1 MVEEAINIDEMALAD
16 IGQPGRLALEL
27 HRQMRVQFG
36 TVPTRVPLHGIA
48 KAVGIVDVQDYD
60 VDKFLGTLVIKEGR
74 GAIGL
79 QRGLQSGR
87 RNFTLGHEIGHFLIP
102 THRLKRTNFECTKS
116 DISRVRSGNLD
127 STPPLERIE
136 IEANEFAAT
145 LLIPGAEYK
154 VERKKLG
161 KSPNVRHIRELARTF
176 DVSQEMMASTYVRM
190 EDTKLAVVISQN
202 GIVKRIIPCANFPYM
217 GLRKD
222 TPLPPNCL
230 TKSYIGSSSPGTVS
244 DMQERRTDAWL
255 ETGASVSALYEQVL
269 IQEKGWATTLLS
281 IDEDEIDDEDDDR
294 NWNRRN
300 IPR

>member
-1 MVEEAINIDEMALAD
+1 MAEEAIDIDEMALAD

-27 HRQMRVQFG
+27 HRQLRVQFG

-48 KAVGIVDVQDYD
+48 KAVGIVDVQEYD

-79 QRGLQSGR
+79 QRGLRSGR

-102 THRLKRTNFECTKS
+102 THRIKRQSFECTNA
-116 DISRVRSGNLD
+116 DMNRVRSGNLD

-145 LLIPGAEYK
+145 LLIPGPECKA
-154 VERKKLG
+154 ERKKLG
-161 KSPNVRHIRELARTF
+161 KSPDVRHIRELARVF
-176 DVSQEMMASTYVRM
+176 DVSQEMMAGTYVRM
-190 EDTKLAVVISQN
+190 EDSKLAVITSQN
-202 GIVKRIIPCANFPYM
+202 GIVKRIIPCTNFPYM

-222 TPLPPNCL
+222 IPLPPNCL
-230 TKSYIGSSSPGTVS
+230 TKSYVGSSSPGTVS
-244 DMQERRTDAWL
+244 DMHERRTDQWL
-255 ETGASVSALYEQVL
+255 ETGISVSALYEQVL
-269 IQEKGWATTLLS
+269 IQDKGWAITLLS
-281 IDEDEIDDEDDDR
+281 IDEDEIDDEEDDS

-300 IPR
+300 TRF